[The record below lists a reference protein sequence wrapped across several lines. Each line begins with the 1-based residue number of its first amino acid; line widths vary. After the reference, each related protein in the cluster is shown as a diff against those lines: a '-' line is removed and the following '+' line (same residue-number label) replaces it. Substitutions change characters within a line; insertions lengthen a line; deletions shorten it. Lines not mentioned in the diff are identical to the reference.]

1 MSRTRR
7 NHTYAIAALCSP
19 MIVAAAG
26 CSTKVSA
33 PPEPPVAVR
42 LGDAAFEAQN
52 YESAIRDYRLYLA
65 DVDRGEYTAR
75 AFYKTALASQKLGD
89 HSGAL
94 ATLAELERRYPD
106 SVWVQVE
113 ALRGDAERDIGR
125 PTAAVLAWDR
135 GWPVADE
142 IERPKLRNRI
152 EIVATGLS
160 REEIDELKDE
170 VSSGAIEAL
179 LDEEL
184 ASRSPLPI
192 EEPVPAV
199 DVEAVD

>member
-65 DVDRGEYTAR
+65 DVDRGE
-75 AFYKTALASQKLGD
+75 
-89 HSGAL
+89 
-94 ATLAELERRYPD
+94 
-106 SVWVQVE
+106 
-113 ALRGDAERDIGR
+113 
-125 PTAAVLAWDR
+125 
-135 GWPVADE
+135 
-142 IERPKLRNRI
+142 
-152 EIVATGLS
+152 
-160 REEIDELKDE
+160 
-170 VSSGAIEAL
+170 
-179 LDEEL
+179 
-184 ASRSPLPI
+184 
-192 EEPVPAV
+192 
-199 DVEAVD
+199 